1 MNYSKEVE
9 IIGQKVLAETSIPE
23 EEKFGSVIALLMV
36 ISLCLTAVRIIQ
48 ECNKINSD
56 PEDIYNDIKKLCN
69 KRPIAKMRIRRA
81 MKKVMSRE
89 QYKKYGSELES
100 AIMSVGSHISLSE
113 TVALL
118 EVKND

>member
-1 MNYSKEVE
+1 
-9 IIGQKVLAETSIPE
+9 
-23 EEKFGSVIALLMV
+23 
-36 ISLCLTAVRIIQ
+36 
-48 ECNKINSD
+48 
-56 PEDIYNDIKKLCN
+56 
-69 KRPIAKMRIRRA
+69 MRIRRA